1 MKRAG
6 TDERPA
12 ARFRGVGRAVAP
24 AVGVVM
30 MVAIA
35 VLLVAVVG
43 VFTIAVGTAPDA
55 ELSISEAGKDDES
68 GTGTLHHEG
77 GETIDLDDF
86 SVLVDGSATG
96 AALEGELSAGES
108 VPVPMG
114 INDFGGDDPS
124 TYDVE
129 LRHDSSS
136 STAVSGTVV
145 VEV

>member
-6 TDERPA
+6 TAVGFRDDER
-12 ARFRGVGRAVAP
+12 AVSP
-24 AVGVVM
+24 TVGVVM

-35 VLLVAVVG
+35 VLLATVVG

-55 ELSISEAGKDDES
+55 QLSISEAEEGDEV
-68 GTGTLHHEG
+68 GTVTLHHEG
-77 GETIDLDDF
+77 GETIDLGDF

-108 VPVPMG
+108 VPIPTG
-114 INDFGGDDPS
+114 INDFGGDGPS
-124 TYDVE
+124 THDVE

-136 STAVSGTVV
+136 STAVSETVA